1 MDFDDLNNSLELTQ
15 IAAKTVDVED
25 HKPTGIVHFCA
36 SHLQTGQIA
45 NLAREKS
52 PTSVYKLEDWVPIKA
67 GSPSHKSQASDQT
80 DCHESCICGSKAVP
94 VSAVDYVVYGKNHWI
109 HDHNHARDIQRHPET
124 RNPSIHGITMASP

>member
-15 IAAKTVDVED
+15 IAAKTVDVKITNQQELYISVLAIY
-25 HKPTGIVHFCA
+25 KLGRI
-36 SHLQTGQIA
+36 G

-67 GSPSHKSQASDQT
+67 GSPSHKSQAADQT

-94 VSAVDYVVYGKNHWI
+94 GKALFFSTGKTI
-109 HDHNHARDIQRHPET
+109 GLET
-124 RNPSIHGITMASP
+124 TIMVNLSKMGIY